1 MTPEL
6 WKMLIV
12 AVAGFLGAA
21 AGLFKVW
28 TELAKVKADRASTKS
43 DRDRDSQELHDTV
56 QKLTWENSRLK
67 EDYAMLKN
75 TADDHQLQLSVLNTE
90 LAKLGTKLDNA
101 LEILHDLKEG
111 SK

>member
-43 DRDRDSQELHDTV
+43 DRDKDSQELHDTV

-67 EDYAMLKN
+67 EDIQFMKSGL
-75 TADDHQLQLSVLNTE
+75 DDHQMQLATLNTE
-90 LAKLGTKLDNA
+90 LAKVSTKLDSA
-101 LEILHDLKEG
+101 LEILRDLKE
-111 SK
+111 SR